1 MKAGTGWLIAR
12 PIAHRGL
19 HDPERGIVE
28 NSLGAARAAV
38 ERGYGIECD
47 VRLSRDGKV
56 FVFHDDLLDRLTGV
70 RGAFGG
76 RDAHELAHIAL
87 RGGERIPTLVA
98 FLAAVGGAV
107 PLILE
112 LKSDFS
118 GDAALAGAVAADL
131 ADYRGPVA
139 LKSFD
144 PAPIASLRAGGAPW
158 PLGIV
163 AQSDYEDEEF
173 DRLAP
178 EQWEE
183 LTRFT
188 HAAATRP
195 DFLSVAR
202 DRPAGARGRMLPSL
216 LRDSGDDLDHPLA
229 AAGRNRPKTR
239 GPDRFRGFHGLT
251 AAT

>member
-1 MKAGTGWLIAR
+1 VKGDVKGAMGWLVAR

-19 HDPERGIVE
+19 HDCAQGIVE
-28 NSLGAARAAV
+28 NSLAAARAAAA
-38 ERGYGIECD
+38 RGYGIECD
-47 VRLSRDGKV
+47 VRLSRDGKL
-56 FVFHDDLLDRLTGV
+56 FVFHDDSLDRLTGA
-70 RGAFGG
+70 RGAF
-76 RDAHELAHIAL
+76 RDRDSFELAGITL
-87 RGGERIPTLVA
+87 RGGEKIPTLAA

-112 LKSDFS
+112 LKSDAF
-118 GDAALAGAVAADL
+118 GDVALAGAVAAEL
-131 ADYRGPVA
+131 ADYRGRAA

-144 PAPIASLRAGGAPW
+144 PAPIARLRADGAPW

-173 DRLAP
+173 DRLSP

-195 DFLSVAR
+195 DFLSWRAA
-202 DRPAGARGRMLPSL
+202 DLPAPVVEVFRACAGLPVMSWTI
-216 LRDSGDDLDHPLA
+216 RSPQQA
-229 AAGRNRPKTR
+229 KAAGKHA
-239 GPDRFRGFHGLT
+239 DQIVFEGFL
-251 AAT
+251 A

>member
-1 MKAGTGWLIAR
+1 MKGDNGWLIAR

-19 HDPERGIVE
+19 HDPERGIYE
-28 NSLGAARAAV
+28 NSLAAARAAA
-38 ERGYGIECD
+38 EGGYGIECD

-56 FVFHDDLLDRLTGV
+56 FVFHDDRLDRLTGE
-70 RGAFGG
+70 RGAFRK
-76 RDAHELAHIAL
+76 RDAHELARIAL
-87 RGGERIPTLVA
+87 GDGEKIPTLAA

-112 LKSDFS
+112 LKSDCF
-118 GDAALAGAVAADL
+118 GDVPLASAVAAEL
-131 ADYRGPVA
+131 ADYRGRAA

-144 PAPIASLRAGGAPW
+144 PAPIARLRADGAPW

-173 DRLAP
+173 DRLSP

-195 DFLSVAR
+195 DFLSWRAADLPAPVVEVVRACAGLPVMSWTIRSPQQAKAAR
-202 DRPAGARGRMLPSL
+202 KHADQIVFEGFLP
-216 LRDSGDDLDHPLA
+216 
-229 AAGRNRPKTR
+229 
-239 GPDRFRGFHGLT
+239 
-251 AAT
+251 

>member
-1 MKAGTGWLIAR
+1 MKGGNGWLIAR

-38 ERGYGIECD
+38 EGGYGIECD

-56 FVFHDDLLDRLTGV
+56 FVFHDDRLDRLTGV
-70 RGAFGG
+70 VGAFRD
-76 RDAHELAHIAL
+76 RDAHALARIAL
-87 RGGERIPTLVA
+87 GEGETIPTLAAV
-98 FLAAVGGAV
+98 LAAVGGAV

-112 LKSDFS
+112 LK
-118 GDAALAGAVAADL
+118 GDSFGDVGLASAVAAEL

-144 PAPIASLRAGGAPW
+144 PAPIASLRAGAARW

-173 DRLAP
+173 DRLTTA
-178 EQWEE
+178 QWEQV
-183 LTRFT
+183 TRFT

-195 DFLSVAR
+195 DFLSWRATDLPAPVVEVFRACASLPVMTWTIRSPQQAETAR
-202 DRPAGARGRMLPSL
+202 KHADQIV
-216 LRDSGDDLDHPLA
+216 
-229 AAGRNRPKTR
+229 
-239 GPDRFRGFHGLT
+239 FEGFM
-251 AAT
+251 A